1 MEAMPH
7 RITASITFYF
17 KGEKFH
23 FSSDIDLNTWIQ
35 EQRDDLVM
43 IYDKL
48 ATENGLDAY
57 RHEYDVMV
65 MEPLEFS
72 QPKGLAIDFFDGENF
87 DFDGFQAAWYNQA
100 TLSTLQNIAQ
110 KHLDITS
117 LDEHPKLKAALLEA
131 YHAN

>member
-1 MEAMPH
+1 MPH

-23 FSSDIDLNTWIQ
+23 FTSEINLNAWMQ
-35 EQRDDLVM
+35 EQQGDLEA
-43 IYDKL
+43 IYDKI
-48 ATENGLDAY
+48 AAENGLDRY

-65 MEPLEFS
+65 MEALEFS
-72 QPKGLAIDFFDGENF
+72 QPTGLAIDFFDGEAF
-87 DFDGFQAAWYNQA
+87 DFEGFQAAWGNQP
-100 TLSTLQNIAQ
+100 TLSVLQTIAQ

-131 YHAN
+131 YHTNKP